1 MSDAGHSEPE
11 RRVADDHDHPEVAT
25 LRTAIVTVSS
35 SRSSAD
41 DEGGDAIA
49 AILDD
54 HGHEAV
60 ARDLVVDDR
69 GAIERVVSEFVE
81 RGDVDC
87 VITTGGTGVTRDDV
101 TIEAVRGL
109 FEKELPGFGEL
120 FRTLS
125 YEEVGTR
132 TVATRATAGIAE
144 GVPVFCLPG
153 STNAVS
159 LATDEIIVEEAPHL
173 AGLATRHDHEVA

>member
-1 MSDAGHSEPE
+1 MSEGV
-11 RRVADDHDHPEVAT
+11 RRVADDHDHPELAV
-25 LRTAIVTVSS
+25 LRTAVVTVSS

-49 AILDD
+49 AILAD

-69 GAIERVVSEFVE
+69 AAIERVVSEYVE
-81 RGDVDC
+81 REDIDC

-101 TIEAVRGL
+101 TIEAVRER

-132 TVATRATAGIAE
+132 TVATRATAGVVE
-144 GVPVFCLPG
+144 GVPIFCLPG

-159 LATDEIIVEEAPHL
+159 LATEEIIVEEAPHL
-173 AGLATRHDHEVA
+173 AGLATRHDHEGA

>member
-1 MSDAGHSEPE
+1 MT
-11 RRVADDHDHPEVAT
+11 RRTAEDHDHPEIRSLGVG
-25 LRTAIVTVSS
+25 IVTVSS
-35 SRSSAD
+35 SRSAAD

-49 AILDD
+49 AILEE
-54 HGHEAV
+54 HGHTVEI
-60 ARDLVVDDR
+60 RDLVCDERETIQESVR
-69 GAIERVVSEFVE
+69 ELVEHEAI
-81 RGDVDC
+81 DC

-101 TIEAVRGL
+101 TIEALVPL

-120 FRTLS
+120 FRHLS

-132 TVATRATAGIAE
+132 IVATRAVAGIAK

-159 LATDEIIVEEAPHL
+159 LATREIIVEEAPHL
-173 AGLATRHDHEVA
+173 AGLATRHDFE